1 MRTYIHRL
9 WRIALF
15 ATMRELGW
23 FGTTIWGIE
32 SWLYVRAMLRAGWI
46 PVMENTGKQIGW
58 TKVSLTYHPH

>member
-1 MRTYIHRL
+1 
-9 WRIALF
+9 
-15 ATMRELGW
+15 MRELGW